1 MKELEIKKVPFMGAE
16 LMAARDKDGVI
27 WGGVRWMCDGI
38 GLSRNQR
45 DNQTQKIKAD
55 TVLSKGAGNFPL
67 PTNGGVQEV
76 LCLKLDFVPIWLAKI
91 SITPTMEAET
101 PELSEKLM
109 EYQLKAKDVLAAA
122 FLPVAAT
129 PDLDTLS
136 PELRLLINME
146 LKQKEQD
153 RAIEQMS
160 QRIDSIRDVVALS
173 PASWRKDTSRMIA
186 RIANQMGG
194 TEHIQDV
201 YKGVYSLVNERARV
215 SLEKRL
221 TNKLRRM
228 ADEGVCLSAR
238 KRMTILDVIA
248 DDKKLIEIYIA
259 IVKEIAIKFGV
270 YLEAEAS

>member
-101 PELSEKLM
+101 PELAEKLM